1 MCSDFDYDMLESI
14 GLCKVFGT
22 VECTEER
29 LEAIN
34 MEELNDACIEMA
46 TGNIIFVMLQH
57 FIGTF
62 EGCSELRGQ
71 EVFLGTADVEENKV
85 TRLIDV
91 LGSWVGR

>member
-22 VECTEER
+22 FECTEER

-46 TGNIIFVMLQH
+46 TGNIILVMLQY

-62 EGCSELRGQ
+62 KGCSELRGQ
-71 EVFLGTADVEENKV
+71 EILLRTADVEENKV
-85 TRLIDV
+85 ARLIDV